1 MFDIIFHVEHDIEL
15 VSQRMNERIDWS
27 VADTRKCARLAI
39 KQQLRTNRGRA
50 FRVAAHLVAFEFEF

>member
-50 FRVAAHLVAFEFEF
+50 F